1 MTRPPNSFTVAAGEG
16 GRLDLLLAAR
26 FPSVGRRRWGE
37 LFAAGWVE
45 VDGRRARKGDRV
57 TPGARVS
64 LTGAPPAGDAL
75 APDPAPD
82 DPLDVLHVDPRVV
95 AIAKPAGVPSHPL
108 RAGERGTAANALVA
122 RFPEC
127 AAAGR
132 DAREAGLVHRLDR
145 GTSGVL
151 VAARDAAAWRAL
163 RAGLSS
169 GGADKRYLALVAGH
183 ADPGASDTPLCQRGR
198 RAYLARPGDR
208 GALPAETAWEP
219 VSHAGGLTLVRAH
232 ATTGRMHQVR
242 AHLAAAGHPLAGD
255 PLYGGPDDVCDL
267 PFLHAESI
275 DLPHPD
281 GGRLRVAA
289 ALPADRAALLARLG
303 LRLD

>member
-1 MTRPPNSFTVAAGEG
+1 MSLVSVFTVGPGEG

-26 FPSVGRRRWGE
+26 FPGVGRRRWAE
-37 LFAAGWVE
+37 IFAAGAVE

-57 TPGARVS
+57 APGARVA
-64 LTGAPPAGDAL
+64 LAGAPPTGGAL
-75 APDPAPD
+75 APEPAPD
-82 DPLDVLHVDPRVV
+82 APLDLLHVDARVV
-95 AIAKPAGVPSHPL
+95 ALAKPAGVPSHPL
-108 RAGERGTAANALVA
+108 RTGETGTAANALVA

-127 AAAGR
+127 ASAGR

-169 GGADKRYLALVAGH
+169 GDADKRYLALVAGH
-183 ADPGASDTPLCQRGR
+183 ADAGASDAPLAQRGR
-198 RAYLARPGDR
+198 RAIIARRGER
-208 GALPAETAWEP
+208 GALPAATTWEP
-219 VSHAGGLTLVRAH
+219 VSCGAGLTLVRAH

-255 PLYGGPDDVCDL
+255 PLYGGPADVCDL

-289 ALPADRAALLARLG
+289 PLPADRAELLARLG
-303 LRLD
+303 LFLR